1 MFMIGKTKRLN
12 NVVNPVSVVED
23 EEKGPADN
31 QVKQIN
37 LNDLM
42 NMDKDSIKKQISN
55 ASKTQPPQLMKVG
68 ANCIAMPSRFN
79 SSASAD
85 FM

>member
-12 NVVNPVSVVED
+12 NVVHTATVVED
-23 EEKGPADN
+23 DKGPTDN
-31 QVKQIN
+31 QVKAIN

-42 NMDKDSIKKQISN
+42 NMDKDSIKKQVSS
-55 ASKTQPPQLMKVG
+55 ASKTQTPQLMKVG